1 MYNVYVLDERKEEIE
16 SGEGVKWRKIVGKEK
31 ERKMRMGEWK
41 RSEKERGEER
51 GETRTGMRRGEDGK
65 EKRRKARKRKEK

>member
-1 MYNVYVLDERKEEIE
+1 MYNVYVLEERKEVIE

-51 GETRTGMRRGEDGK
+51 QGQE
-65 EKRRKARKRKEK
+65 

>member
-31 ERKMRMGEWK
+31 ERKMRMGEWN

-51 GETRTGMRRGEDGK
+51 K
-65 EKRRKARKRKEK
+65 EERQGQE